1 MPPSVPAC
9 RIQGTLDVGSD
20 IMLLCSSE
28 EGIPTP
34 SYSWEKLDTL
44 PKLPHN
50 AMQGITNKLAVGVP
64 FCPTFAGKSHTHSL
78 AETQQQ
84 SHHHRHLSCARP
96 KQLPARRFPSSD
108 PAEGW
113 WWMDGWSDSN
123 HVNLWMTVCLCFRNV
138 FVYEQS
144 VGFVASLM
152 LNTSA
157 KNSCVSWTGAITLTI
172 LLQL

>member
-34 SYSWEKLDTL
+34 SYSWEKRDAL

-64 FCPTFAGKSHTHSL
+64 FCPTFAGKSHTHSVAQNPYSTITVTCHVPGPKVPL
-78 AETQQQ
+78 
-84 SHHHRHLSCARP
+84 HWSCWRVIMD
-96 KQLPARRFPSSD
+96 R
-108 PAEGW
+108 W
-113 WWMDGWSDSN
+113 WFKL
-123 HVNLWMTVCLCFRNV
+123 VILWMTLCVCQQCDFCLSGGLV
-138 FVYEQS
+138 VLSS
-144 VGFVASLM
+144 VLPHVEYQPTIGFQHQGVL
-152 LNTSA
+152 
-157 KNSCVSWTGAITLTI
+157 V
-172 LLQL
+172 